1 MSQRVVIDSLV
12 FVREGGLLQ
21 GELPVAGLARAL
33 DMLADTAGELSYR
46 VQGRMGPKTGQS
58 SRPQLFLEVDGSL
71 SVCCQR
77 CLEGIDYPVRIR
89 SLLELVK
96 DGEEL
101 TQEEIEDDSKD
112 FLSAQKELDVVE
124 LIEDE
129 IILDLPVAPR
139 HENCVLPDTGGLSKK
154 AEKVEKV
161 SPFSVLKDLKGKV
174 R

>member
-12 FVREGGLLQ
+12 FAREGRSLQ
-21 GELPVAGLARAL
+21 GELPVAGLARVL
-33 DMLADTAGELSYR
+33 DLLTDPAGKISYR
-46 VQGRMGPKTGQS
+46 LDGQLG
-58 SRPQLFLEVDGSL
+58 SRNEAQLVLRIDGTLSL
-71 SVCCQR
+71 RCQR
-77 CLEGIDYPVRIR
+77 CLEGIDYPVKVC

-96 DGEEL
+96 DEEEL

-112 FLSAQKELDVVE
+112 FLTAQKELDVVE

-139 HENCVLPDTGGLSKK
+139 HERCALPDAGGRS
-154 AEKVEKV
+154 EKV
-161 SPFSVLKDLKGKV
+161 SPFSVLRGLQGKV